1 MKEDTK
7 RTLQDNYERVVS
19 ALIAKGGSA
28 CIDEL
33 PALTNLTVGQIT
45 KAVQYGRRN
54 FDFEHRNI
62 QDYVMASDNGYFL
75 PEDIDQ
81 CVAYT
86 AQSLKNILSRAKT
99 IKPLYHHMDEN
110 APDKLSRAMNQTF
123 SDDTDETDPW
133 AVFNSLMND
142 FKWR

>member
-7 RTLQDNYERVVS
+7 RILQNNYGMILC
-19 ALIAKGGSA
+19 ALEAKGGRA
-28 CIDEL
+28 YIDEL
-33 PALTNLTVGQIT
+33 PPLTNLTIGQIT

-54 FDFEHRNI
+54 FDFEHMPI
-62 QDYVMASDNGYFL
+62 QHYVMSSDKGYFL

-86 AQSLKNILSRAKT
+86 AQALKDLLSRAKT